1 MSTIDMMILGVLMER
16 SINAYEMKKILEYR
30 NVKDWAKLSSPAIYK
45 NLLKLYK
52 TGYVDG
58 EVVQDGEMPEKTI
71 YTINNK
77 GKEYFMQ
84 LMKHCSD
91 EPGMVYIEFA
101 TFISNL
107 SYVDYET
114 GVEMIE
120 NLQTNLMIKRDTISK
135 QLSMKASVSFYAET
149 TINLHL
155 QMYEVFCNWIED
167 FKKRY
172 LEKNKEEK
180 K

>member
-1 MSTIDMMILGVLMER
+1 MSIVDMMILGILMEKP
-16 SINAYEMKKILEYR
+16 INAYEMKKILEFR

-58 EVVQDGEMPEKTI
+58 EVVQEGEMPEKTI

-84 LMKHCSD
+84 LMNHCAD
-91 EPGMVYIEFA
+91 EPGMVYVEFSA
-101 TFISNL
+101 FIANL

-114 GVEMIE
+114 GLKMIE
-120 NLQTNLMIKRDTISK
+120 NLQANLEAKCETIRK
-135 QLSMKASVSFYAET
+135 QHSVKASVSFYAET
-149 TINLHL
+149 TISLHI

-167 FKKRY
+167 FKKQYIERM
-172 LEKNKEEK
+172 KEDK